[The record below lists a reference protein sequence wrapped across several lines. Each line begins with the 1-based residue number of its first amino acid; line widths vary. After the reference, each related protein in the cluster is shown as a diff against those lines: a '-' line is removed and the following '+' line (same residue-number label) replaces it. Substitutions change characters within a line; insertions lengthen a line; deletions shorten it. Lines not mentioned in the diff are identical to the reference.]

1 MKNVHKAM
9 GLLAVLC
16 ALAALFACTRE
27 NSAPSPTPEPV
38 TIRRQAA
45 GEAES
50 LADMVARL
58 SPSVVGIATRQNG
71 QQGIGS
77 GVIVSADGY
86 ILTNH
91 HVAAE
96 GAEVTLIFADGTKE
110 LASAVWSS
118 QALDLAIVKAREG
131 SYPAA
136 AMGSVENVRVGEQ
149 VVAIGTP
156 LALQF
161 QHTVTGGI
169 VSALN
174 RTLQVPSG
182 RSTAFMEQLIQTDVA
197 INPGNSGGPLLN
209 QRGEVIG
216 IVTVRVEEAA
226 GIGFAEGALI
236 GLFFVLLTFE
246 GLNRLDRV
254 IRRASKTFDVYV
266 EFDEPSG
273 VRELLRKLNSWDC
286 TYENFEVIRGQD
298 GRKGS
303 AAQSAGIQTGD
314 ILLRADGRECRT
326 LLDLRY
332 VLFSHKVG
340 ETLELEV
347 QRGGEILHLTPKL
360 TAAGDEI

>member
-38 TIRRQAA
+38 TIRQQAA
-45 GEAES
+45 GETES

-118 QALDLAIVKAREG
+118 QALDLAIVKARG
-131 SYPAA
+131 DSYPAA
-136 AMGSVENVRVGEQ
+136 AMGSVEDVRVGEQ

-226 GIGFAEGALI
+226 GIGFAIPIDIARPIVEHFLADGSYVTPKMGAYLFDSEI
-236 GLFFVLLTFE
+236 ARYYDANSTMTTGLY
-246 GLNRLDRV
+246 V
-254 IRRASKTFDVYV
+254 IDV
-266 EFDEPSG
+266 EP
-273 VRELLRKLNSWDC
+273 
-286 TYENFEVIRGQD
+286 
-298 GRKGS
+298 GS

>member
-38 TIRRQAA
+38 TIRQQAT

-118 QALDLAIVKAREG
+118 QALDLAIVKAKG
-131 SYPAA
+131 DSYPAA
-136 AMGSVENVRVGEQ
+136 AMGSVEDVRVGEQ

-226 GIGFAEGALI
+226 GIGFAIPIDIARPIVEHFLADGSYVTPKMGAYLFDSEI
-236 GLFFVLLTFE
+236 ARYYDANSTMTTGLY
-246 GLNRLDRV
+246 V
-254 IRRASKTFDVYV
+254 IDV
-266 EFDEPSG
+266 EP
-273 VRELLRKLNSWDC
+273 
-286 TYENFEVIRGQD
+286 
-298 GRKGS
+298 GS

-314 ILLRADGRECRT
+314 ILLRADGRECKT

-347 QRGGEILHLTPKL
+347 RRGGEILHLTPKL

>member
-38 TIRRQAA
+38 TIRQQAA
-45 GEAES
+45 GEVES

-136 AMGSVENVRVGEQ
+136 AMGSVEDVRVGEQ

-226 GIGFAEGALI
+226 GIGFAIPIDIARPIVEHFLADGSYVTPKMGAYLFDSEI
-236 GLFFVLLTFE
+236 ARYYDANSTMTTGLY
-246 GLNRLDRV
+246 V
-254 IRRASKTFDVYV
+254 IDV
-266 EFDEPSG
+266 EP
-273 VRELLRKLNSWDC
+273 
-286 TYENFEVIRGQD
+286 
-298 GRKGS
+298 GS

>member
-38 TIRRQAA
+38 TIRQQAA

-136 AMGSVENVRVGEQ
+136 AMGSVEDVRVGEQ

-226 GIGFAEGALI
+226 GIGFAIPIDIARPIVEHFLADGSYVTPKMGAYLFDSEI
-236 GLFFVLLTFE
+236 ARYYDANSTMTTGLY
-246 GLNRLDRV
+246 V
-254 IRRASKTFDVYV
+254 IDV
-266 EFDEPSG
+266 EP
-273 VRELLRKLNSWDC
+273 
-286 TYENFEVIRGQD
+286 
-298 GRKGS
+298 GS

-314 ILLRADGRECRT
+314 ILLRADGRECKT

-347 QRGGEILHLTPKL
+347 QRNGEILHLTPKL

>member
-38 TIRRQAA
+38 TIRQQAT

-58 SPSVVGIATRQNG
+58 SPSVVGIATRQSG

-136 AMGSVENVRVGEQ
+136 AMGSVEDVRVGEQ

-226 GIGFAEGALI
+226 GIGFAIPIDIARPIVEHFLADGSYVTPKMGAYLFDSEI
-236 GLFFVLLTFE
+236 ARYYDANSTMTTGLY
-246 GLNRLDRV
+246 V
-254 IRRASKTFDVYV
+254 IDV
-266 EFDEPSG
+266 EP
-273 VRELLRKLNSWDC
+273 
-286 TYENFEVIRGQD
+286 
-298 GRKGS
+298 GS

-314 ILLRADGRECRT
+314 ILLRADGRECKT

-332 VLFSHKVG
+332 VLFSHRVG

>member
-38 TIRRQAA
+38 TIRQQAA
-45 GEAES
+45 GETES

-136 AMGSVENVRVGEQ
+136 AMGSVEDVRVGEQ

-226 GIGFAEGALI
+226 GIGFAIPIDIARPIVEHFLADGSYVTPKMGAYLFDSEI
-236 GLFFVLLTFE
+236 ARYYDANSTMTTGLY
-246 GLNRLDRV
+246 V
-254 IRRASKTFDVYV
+254 IDV
-266 EFDEPSG
+266 EP
-273 VRELLRKLNSWDC
+273 
-286 TYENFEVIRGQD
+286 
-298 GRKGS
+298 GS
-303 AAQSAGIQTGD
+303 AAQRAGIQTGD

>member
-38 TIRRQAA
+38 TIRQQAA

-136 AMGSVENVRVGEQ
+136 AMGSVEDVRVGEQ

-226 GIGFAEGALI
+226 GIGFAIPIDIARPIVEHFLADGSYVTPKMGAYLFDSEI
-236 GLFFVLLTFE
+236 ARYYDANSTMTTGLY
-246 GLNRLDRV
+246 V
-254 IRRASKTFDVYV
+254 IDV
-266 EFDEPSG
+266 EP
-273 VRELLRKLNSWDC
+273 
-286 TYENFEVIRGQD
+286 
-298 GRKGS
+298 GS

-332 VLFSHKVG
+332 VLFSHRVG

>member
-38 TIRRQAA
+38 TIRQQAA

-118 QALDLAIVKAREG
+118 QALDLAIVKAKG
-131 SYPAA
+131 DSYPAA
-136 AMGSVENVRVGEQ
+136 AMGSVEDVRVGEQ

-226 GIGFAEGALI
+226 GIGFAIPIDIARPIVEHFLADGSYVTPKMGAYLFDSEI
-236 GLFFVLLTFE
+236 ARYYDANSTMTTGLY
-246 GLNRLDRV
+246 V
-254 IRRASKTFDVYV
+254 IDV
-266 EFDEPSG
+266 EP
-273 VRELLRKLNSWDC
+273 
-286 TYENFEVIRGQD
+286 
-298 GRKGS
+298 GS
-303 AAQSAGIQTGD
+303 AAQRAGIQTGD

>member
-1 MKNVHKAM
+1 MKTVHKAM
-9 GLLAVLC
+9 GLLAVRC

-38 TIRRQAA
+38 TIRQQAA
-45 GEAES
+45 GETES

-136 AMGSVENVRVGEQ
+136 AMGSVEDVRVGEQ

-226 GIGFAEGALI
+226 GIGFAIPIDIARPIVEHFLADGSYVTPKMGAYLFDSEI
-236 GLFFVLLTFE
+236 ARYYDANSTMTTGLY
-246 GLNRLDRV
+246 V
-254 IRRASKTFDVYV
+254 IDV
-266 EFDEPSG
+266 EP
-273 VRELLRKLNSWDC
+273 
-286 TYENFEVIRGQD
+286 
-298 GRKGS
+298 GS

>member
-226 GIGFAEGALI
+226 GIGFAIPIDIARPIVEHFLADGSYVTPKMGAYLFDSEI
-236 GLFFVLLTFE
+236 ARYYDANSTMTTGLY
-246 GLNRLDRV
+246 V
-254 IRRASKTFDVYV
+254 IDV
-266 EFDEPSG
+266 EP
-273 VRELLRKLNSWDC
+273 
-286 TYENFEVIRGQD
+286 
-298 GRKGS
+298 GS

>member
-38 TIRRQAA
+38 TIRQQAT
-45 GEAES
+45 GETES

-136 AMGSVENVRVGEQ
+136 AMGSVEDVRVGEQ
-149 VVAIGTP
+149 VVTIGTP

-226 GIGFAEGALI
+226 GIGFAIPIDIARPIVEHFLADGSYVTPKMGAYLFDSEI
-236 GLFFVLLTFE
+236 ARYYDANSTMTTGLY
-246 GLNRLDRV
+246 V
-254 IRRASKTFDVYV
+254 IDV
-266 EFDEPSG
+266 EP
-273 VRELLRKLNSWDC
+273 
-286 TYENFEVIRGQD
+286 
-298 GRKGS
+298 GS

>member
-38 TIRRQAA
+38 TIRQQAA
-45 GEAES
+45 DEAES

-136 AMGSVENVRVGEQ
+136 AMGSVEDVRVGEQ

-226 GIGFAEGALI
+226 GIGFAIPIDIARPIVEHFLADGSYVTPKMGAYLFDSEI
-236 GLFFVLLTFE
+236 ARYYDANSTMTTGLY
-246 GLNRLDRV
+246 V
-254 IRRASKTFDVYV
+254 IDV
-266 EFDEPSG
+266 EP
-273 VRELLRKLNSWDC
+273 
-286 TYENFEVIRGQD
+286 
-298 GRKGS
+298 GS

>member
-71 QQGIGS
+71 HQGIGS

-118 QALDLAIVKAREG
+118 QALDLAIVKAKG
-131 SYPAA
+131 DSYPAA
-136 AMGSVENVRVGEQ
+136 AMGSVEDVRVGEQ

-226 GIGFAEGALI
+226 GIGFAIPIDIARPIVEHFLADGSYVTPKMGAYLFDSEI
-236 GLFFVLLTFE
+236 ARYYDANSTMTTGLY
-246 GLNRLDRV
+246 V
-254 IRRASKTFDVYV
+254 IDV
-266 EFDEPSG
+266 EP
-273 VRELLRKLNSWDC
+273 
-286 TYENFEVIRGQD
+286 
-298 GRKGS
+298 GS

-314 ILLRADGRECRT
+314 ILLRADGRECKT

>member
-38 TIRRQAA
+38 TIRQQAT

-118 QALDLAIVKAREG
+118 QALDLAIVKAKG
-131 SYPAA
+131 DSYPAA
-136 AMGSVENVRVGEQ
+136 AMGSVEDVRVGEQ

-226 GIGFAEGALI
+226 GIGFAIPIDIARPIVEHFLADGSYVTPKMGAYLFDSEI
-236 GLFFVLLTFE
+236 ARYYDANSTMTTGLY
-246 GLNRLDRV
+246 V
-254 IRRASKTFDVYV
+254 IDV
-266 EFDEPSG
+266 EP
-273 VRELLRKLNSWDC
+273 
-286 TYENFEVIRGQD
+286 
-298 GRKGS
+298 GS

>member
-38 TIRRQAA
+38 TIRQQAT

-118 QALDLAIVKAREG
+118 QALDLAIVKARG
-131 SYPAA
+131 DSYPAA
-136 AMGSVENVRVGEQ
+136 AMGSVEDVRVGEQ

-226 GIGFAEGALI
+226 GIGFAIPIDIARPIVEHFLADGSYVTPKMGAYLFDSEI
-236 GLFFVLLTFE
+236 ARYYDANSTMTTGLY
-246 GLNRLDRV
+246 V
-254 IRRASKTFDVYV
+254 IDV
-266 EFDEPSG
+266 EP
-273 VRELLRKLNSWDC
+273 
-286 TYENFEVIRGQD
+286 
-298 GRKGS
+298 GS

>member
-1 MKNVHKAM
+1 MKNVYKAM

-16 ALAALFACTRE
+16 ALAALFACTKE
-27 NSAPSPTPEPV
+27 NPAPSAAPDSV
-38 TIRRQAA
+38 TIRSQAA
-45 GEAES
+45 SGDED

-58 SPSVVGIATRQNG
+58 SASVVGIATKQNG

-77 GVIVSADGY
+77 GVIVSQNGY

-96 GAEVTLIFADGTKE
+96 GTEVTLIFADGTKE
-110 LASAVWSS
+110 LANTVWSS
-118 QALDLAIVKAREG
+118 QALDLAIVKAEEG
-131 SYPAA
+131 TYPAA
-136 AMGSVENVRVGEQ
+136 SMGSVENTRVGEQ

-226 GIGFAEGALI
+226 GIGFAIPIDIAKPIVEHFLTDGSYVTPKMGAYLFDSEI
-236 GLFFVLLTFE
+236 ARYYDANSTMTTGLY
-246 GLNRLDRV
+246 V
-254 IRRASKTFDVYV
+254 IDV
-266 EFDEPSG
+266 EP
-273 VRELLRKLNSWDC
+273 
-286 TYENFEVIRGQD
+286 
-298 GRKGS
+298 GS
-303 AAQSAGIQTGD
+303 AAQTAGLRKGD
-314 ILLRADGRECRT
+314 ILLRADGRECKT

-340 ETLELEV
+340 ETLALEV
-347 QRGGEILHLTPKL
+347 QREGEVLQISPTL
-360 TAAGDEI
+360 TAAGEEI

>member
-38 TIRRQAA
+38 TIRQQAA
-45 GEAES
+45 DETES

-136 AMGSVENVRVGEQ
+136 AMGSVEDVRVGEQ

-226 GIGFAEGALI
+226 GIGFAIPIDIARPIVEHFLADGSYVTPKMGAYLFDSEI
-236 GLFFVLLTFE
+236 ARYYDANSTMTTGLY
-246 GLNRLDRV
+246 V
-254 IRRASKTFDVYV
+254 IDV
-266 EFDEPSG
+266 EP
-273 VRELLRKLNSWDC
+273 
-286 TYENFEVIRGQD
+286 
-298 GRKGS
+298 GS
-303 AAQSAGIQTGD
+303 AAQSAGIQSGD

>member
-38 TIRRQAA
+38 TIRQQAT
-45 GEAES
+45 GETES

-118 QALDLAIVKAREG
+118 QALDLAIVKARG
-131 SYPAA
+131 DSYPAA
-136 AMGSVENVRVGEQ
+136 AMGSVEDVRVGEQ

-226 GIGFAEGALI
+226 GIGFAIPIDIARPIVEHFLADGSYVTPKMGAYLFDSEI
-236 GLFFVLLTFE
+236 ARYYDANSTMTTGLY
-246 GLNRLDRV
+246 V
-254 IRRASKTFDVYV
+254 IDV
-266 EFDEPSG
+266 EP
-273 VRELLRKLNSWDC
+273 
-286 TYENFEVIRGQD
+286 
-298 GRKGS
+298 GS

>member
-38 TIRRQAA
+38 TIRQQAA

-118 QALDLAIVKAREG
+118 QALDLAIVKAKG
-131 SYPAA
+131 DSYPAA
-136 AMGSVENVRVGEQ
+136 AMGSVEDVRVGEQ

-226 GIGFAEGALI
+226 GIGFAIPIDIARPIVEHFLADGSYVTPKMGAYLFDSEI
-236 GLFFVLLTFE
+236 ARYYDANSTMTTGLY
-246 GLNRLDRV
+246 V
-254 IRRASKTFDVYV
+254 IDV
-266 EFDEPSG
+266 EP
-273 VRELLRKLNSWDC
+273 
-286 TYENFEVIRGQD
+286 
-298 GRKGS
+298 GS

-347 QRGGEILHLTPKL
+347 QRNGEILHLTPKL

>member
-38 TIRRQAA
+38 TIRQQAT

-136 AMGSVENVRVGEQ
+136 AMGSVEDVRVGEQ

-226 GIGFAEGALI
+226 GIGFAIPIDIARPIVEHFLADGSYVTPKMGAYLFDSEI
-236 GLFFVLLTFE
+236 ARYYDANSTMTTGLY
-246 GLNRLDRV
+246 V
-254 IRRASKTFDVYV
+254 IDV
-266 EFDEPSG
+266 EP
-273 VRELLRKLNSWDC
+273 
-286 TYENFEVIRGQD
+286 
-298 GRKGS
+298 GS

-314 ILLRADGRECRT
+314 ILLRADGRECKT

-360 TAAGDEI
+360 TSAGDEI

>member
-38 TIRRQAA
+38 TIRQQAA

-91 HVAAE
+91 HVTAE

-118 QALDLAIVKAREG
+118 QALDLAIVKAKG
-131 SYPAA
+131 DSYPAA
-136 AMGSVENVRVGEQ
+136 AMGSVEDVRVGEQ

-226 GIGFAEGALI
+226 GIGFAIPIDIARPIVGHFLADGSYVTPKMGAYLFDSEI
-236 GLFFVLLTFE
+236 ARYYDANSTMTTGLY
-246 GLNRLDRV
+246 V
-254 IRRASKTFDVYV
+254 IDV
-266 EFDEPSG
+266 EP
-273 VRELLRKLNSWDC
+273 
-286 TYENFEVIRGQD
+286 
-298 GRKGS
+298 GS

-332 VLFSHKVG
+332 VLFSHRVG

>member
-38 TIRRQAA
+38 TIRQQAA

-118 QALDLAIVKAREG
+118 QALDLAIVKAKG
-131 SYPAA
+131 DSYPAA
-136 AMGSVENVRVGEQ
+136 AMGSVEDVRVGEQ

-226 GIGFAEGALI
+226 GIGFAIPIDIARPIVEHFLADGSYVTPKMGAYLFDSEI
-236 GLFFVLLTFE
+236 ARYYDANSTMTTGLY
-246 GLNRLDRV
+246 V
-254 IRRASKTFDVYV
+254 IDV
-266 EFDEPSG
+266 EP
-273 VRELLRKLNSWDC
+273 
-286 TYENFEVIRGQD
+286 
-298 GRKGS
+298 GS

-332 VLFSHKVG
+332 VLFSHRVG

-347 QRGGEILHLTPKL
+347 QRNGEILHLTPKL

>member
-38 TIRRQAA
+38 TIRQQAT
-45 GEAES
+45 GETES

-136 AMGSVENVRVGEQ
+136 AMGSVEDVRVGEQ

-226 GIGFAEGALI
+226 GIGFAIPIDIARPIVEHFLADGSYVTPKMGAYLFDSEI
-236 GLFFVLLTFE
+236 ARYYDANSTMTTGLY
-246 GLNRLDRV
+246 V
-254 IRRASKTFDVYV
+254 IDV
-266 EFDEPSG
+266 EP
-273 VRELLRKLNSWDC
+273 
-286 TYENFEVIRGQD
+286 
-298 GRKGS
+298 GS

-347 QRGGEILHLTPKL
+347 QRNGEILHLTPKL

>member
-58 SPSVVGIATRQNG
+58 STSVVGIATRQNG

-136 AMGSVENVRVGEQ
+136 AMGSVEDVRVGEQ

-226 GIGFAEGALI
+226 GIGFAIPIDIARPIVEHFLADGSYVTPKMGAYLFDSEI
-236 GLFFVLLTFE
+236 ARYYDANSTMTTGLY
-246 GLNRLDRV
+246 V
-254 IRRASKTFDVYV
+254 IDV
-266 EFDEPSG
+266 EP
-273 VRELLRKLNSWDC
+273 
-286 TYENFEVIRGQD
+286 
-298 GRKGS
+298 GS

-314 ILLRADGRECRT
+314 ILLRADGRECKT

>member
-38 TIRRQAA
+38 TIRQQAT

-118 QALDLAIVKAREG
+118 QALDLAIVKARG
-131 SYPAA
+131 DSYPAA
-136 AMGSVENVRVGEQ
+136 AMGSVEDVRVGEQ

-197 INPGNSGGPLLN
+197 INPGNSGGPLLS

-226 GIGFAEGALI
+226 GIGFAIPIDIARPIVEHFLADGSYVTPKMGAYLFDSEI
-236 GLFFVLLTFE
+236 ARYYDANSTMTTGLY
-246 GLNRLDRV
+246 V
-254 IRRASKTFDVYV
+254 IDV
-266 EFDEPSG
+266 EP
-273 VRELLRKLNSWDC
+273 
-286 TYENFEVIRGQD
+286 
-298 GRKGS
+298 GS

-314 ILLRADGRECRT
+314 ILLRADGRECKT

>member
-38 TIRRQAA
+38 TIRQQAA

-118 QALDLAIVKAREG
+118 QALDLAIVKARG
-131 SYPAA
+131 DSYPAA
-136 AMGSVENVRVGEQ
+136 AMGSVEDVRVGEQ

-226 GIGFAEGALI
+226 GIGFAIPIDIARPIVEHFLADGSYVTPKMGAYLFDSEI
-236 GLFFVLLTFE
+236 ARYYDANSTMTTGLY
-246 GLNRLDRV
+246 V
-254 IRRASKTFDVYV
+254 IDV
-266 EFDEPSG
+266 EP
-273 VRELLRKLNSWDC
+273 
-286 TYENFEVIRGQD
+286 
-298 GRKGS
+298 GS

>member
-136 AMGSVENVRVGEQ
+136 AMGSVEDVRVGEQ
-149 VVAIGTP
+149 VAAIGTP

-226 GIGFAEGALI
+226 GIGFAIPIDIARPIVEHFLADGSYVTPKMGAYLFDSEI
-236 GLFFVLLTFE
+236 ARYYDANSTMTTGLY
-246 GLNRLDRV
+246 V
-254 IRRASKTFDVYV
+254 IDV
-266 EFDEPSG
+266 EP
-273 VRELLRKLNSWDC
+273 
-286 TYENFEVIRGQD
+286 
-298 GRKGS
+298 GS

-314 ILLRADGRECRT
+314 ILLRADGRECKT

>member
-38 TIRRQAA
+38 TIRQQAA
-45 GEAES
+45 GETES

-136 AMGSVENVRVGEQ
+136 AMGSVEDVRVGEQ

-226 GIGFAEGALI
+226 GIGFAIPIDIARPIVEHFLADGSYVTPKMGAYLFDSEI
-236 GLFFVLLTFE
+236 ARYYDANSTMTTGLY
-246 GLNRLDRV
+246 V
-254 IRRASKTFDVYV
+254 IDV
-266 EFDEPSG
+266 EP
-273 VRELLRKLNSWDC
+273 
-286 TYENFEVIRGQD
+286 
-298 GRKGS
+298 GS

>member
-38 TIRRQAA
+38 TIRQQAA

-136 AMGSVENVRVGEQ
+136 AMGSVEDVRVGEQ

-226 GIGFAEGALI
+226 GIGFAIPIDIARPIVEHFLADGSYVTPKMGAYLFDSEI
-236 GLFFVLLTFE
+236 ARYYDANSTMTTGLY
-246 GLNRLDRV
+246 V
-254 IRRASKTFDVYV
+254 IDV
-266 EFDEPSG
+266 EP
-273 VRELLRKLNSWDC
+273 
-286 TYENFEVIRGQD
+286 
-298 GRKGS
+298 GS

-314 ILLRADGRECRT
+314 ILLRADGRECKT

-360 TAAGDEI
+360 TSAGDEI

>member
-45 GEAES
+45 GETES

-136 AMGSVENVRVGEQ
+136 AMGSVEDVRVGEQ

-226 GIGFAEGALI
+226 GIGFAIPIDIARPIVEHFLADGSYVTPKMGAYLFDSEI
-236 GLFFVLLTFE
+236 ARYYDANSTMTTGLY
-246 GLNRLDRV
+246 V
-254 IRRASKTFDVYV
+254 IDV
-266 EFDEPSG
+266 EP
-273 VRELLRKLNSWDC
+273 
-286 TYENFEVIRGQD
+286 
-298 GRKGS
+298 GS

>member
-38 TIRRQAA
+38 TIRQQAA
-45 GEAES
+45 GETES

-118 QALDLAIVKAREG
+118 QALDLAIVKAKG
-131 SYPAA
+131 DSYPAA
-136 AMGSVENVRVGEQ
+136 AMGSVEDVRVGEQ

-226 GIGFAEGALI
+226 GIGFAIPIDIARPIVEHFLADGSYVTPKMGAYLFDSEI
-236 GLFFVLLTFE
+236 ARYYDANSTMTTGLY
-246 GLNRLDRV
+246 V
-254 IRRASKTFDVYV
+254 IDV
-266 EFDEPSG
+266 EP
-273 VRELLRKLNSWDC
+273 
-286 TYENFEVIRGQD
+286 
-298 GRKGS
+298 GS

>member
-38 TIRRQAA
+38 TIRQQAT

-136 AMGSVENVRVGEQ
+136 AMRSVEDVRVGEQ

-226 GIGFAEGALI
+226 GIGFAIPIDIARPIVEHFLADGSYVTPKMGAYLFDSEI
-236 GLFFVLLTFE
+236 ARYYDANSTMTTGLY
-246 GLNRLDRV
+246 V
-254 IRRASKTFDVYV
+254 IDV
-266 EFDEPSG
+266 EP
-273 VRELLRKLNSWDC
+273 
-286 TYENFEVIRGQD
+286 
-298 GRKGS
+298 GS

>member
-38 TIRRQAA
+38 TIRQQAT

-136 AMGSVENVRVGEQ
+136 AMGSVEDVRVGEQ

-226 GIGFAEGALI
+226 GIGFAIPIDIARPIVEHFLADGSYVTPKMGAYLFDSEI
-236 GLFFVLLTFE
+236 ARYYDANSTMTTGLY
-246 GLNRLDRV
+246 V
-254 IRRASKTFDVYV
+254 IDV
-266 EFDEPSG
+266 EP
-273 VRELLRKLNSWDC
+273 
-286 TYENFEVIRGQD
+286 
-298 GRKGS
+298 GS
-303 AAQSAGIQTGD
+303 AAQSAGIQSGD

>member
-38 TIRRQAA
+38 TIRQQAA

-118 QALDLAIVKAREG
+118 QALDLAIVKAKEG

-136 AMGSVENVRVGEQ
+136 AMGSVEDVRVGEQ

-226 GIGFAEGALI
+226 GIGFAIPIDIARPIVEHFLADGSYVTPKMGAYLFDSEI
-236 GLFFVLLTFE
+236 ARYYDANSTMTTGLY
-246 GLNRLDRV
+246 V
-254 IRRASKTFDVYV
+254 IDV
-266 EFDEPSG
+266 EP
-273 VRELLRKLNSWDC
+273 
-286 TYENFEVIRGQD
+286 
-298 GRKGS
+298 GS

>member
-38 TIRRQAA
+38 TIRQQAT

-58 SPSVVGIATRQNG
+58 SSSVVGIATRQNG

-136 AMGSVENVRVGEQ
+136 AMGSVEDVRVGEQ

-226 GIGFAEGALI
+226 GIGFAIPIDIARPIVEHFLADGSYVTPKMGAYLFDSEI
-236 GLFFVLLTFE
+236 ARYYDANSTMTTGLY
-246 GLNRLDRV
+246 V
-254 IRRASKTFDVYV
+254 IDV
-266 EFDEPSG
+266 EP
-273 VRELLRKLNSWDC
+273 
-286 TYENFEVIRGQD
+286 
-298 GRKGS
+298 GS

-360 TAAGDEI
+360 TSAGDEI

>member
-38 TIRRQAA
+38 TIRQQAT

-136 AMGSVENVRVGEQ
+136 AMGSVEDVRVGEQ

-226 GIGFAEGALI
+226 GIGFAIPIDIARPIVEHFLADGSYVTPKMGAYLFDSEI
-236 GLFFVLLTFE
+236 ARYYDANSTMTTGLY
-246 GLNRLDRV
+246 V
-254 IRRASKTFDVYV
+254 IDV
-266 EFDEPSG
+266 EP
-273 VRELLRKLNSWDC
+273 D
-286 TYENFEVIRGQD
+286 
-298 GRKGS
+298 S

-314 ILLRADGRECRT
+314 ILLRADGRECKT

>member
-38 TIRRQAA
+38 TIRQQAA

-118 QALDLAIVKAREG
+118 QALDLAIVKAKG
-131 SYPAA
+131 DSYPAA
-136 AMGSVENVRVGEQ
+136 AMGSVEDVRVGEQ

-226 GIGFAEGALI
+226 GIGFAIPIDIARPIVEHFLADGSYVTPKMGAYLFDSEI
-236 GLFFVLLTFE
+236 ARYYDANSTMTTGLY
-246 GLNRLDRV
+246 V
-254 IRRASKTFDVYV
+254 IDV
-266 EFDEPSG
+266 EP
-273 VRELLRKLNSWDC
+273 
-286 TYENFEVIRGQD
+286 
-298 GRKGS
+298 GS

-314 ILLRADGRECRT
+314 ILLRADGRECKT

>member
-38 TIRRQAA
+38 TIRQQAA

-118 QALDLAIVKAREG
+118 QALDLAIVKAKG
-131 SYPAA
+131 DSYPAA
-136 AMGSVENVRVGEQ
+136 AMGSVEDVRVGEQ

-226 GIGFAEGALI
+226 GIGFAIPIDIARPIVEHFLADGSYVTPKMGAYLFDSEI
-236 GLFFVLLTFE
+236 ARYYDANSTMTTGLY
-246 GLNRLDRV
+246 V
-254 IRRASKTFDVYV
+254 IDV
-266 EFDEPSG
+266 EP
-273 VRELLRKLNSWDC
+273 
-286 TYENFEVIRGQD
+286 
-298 GRKGS
+298 GS

-314 ILLRADGRECRT
+314 ILLRADGRECKT

-347 QRGGEILHLTPKL
+347 QRNGEILHLTPKL

>member
-38 TIRRQAA
+38 TIRQQAT

-136 AMGSVENVRVGEQ
+136 AMGSVEDVRVGEQ

-226 GIGFAEGALI
+226 GIGFAIPIDIARPIVEHFLADGSYVTPKMGAYLFDSEI
-236 GLFFVLLTFE
+236 ARYYDANSTMTTGLY
-246 GLNRLDRV
+246 V
-254 IRRASKTFDVYV
+254 IDV
-266 EFDEPSG
+266 EP
-273 VRELLRKLNSWDC
+273 
-286 TYENFEVIRGQD
+286 
-298 GRKGS
+298 GS

-347 QRGGEILHLTPKL
+347 QRNGEILHLTPKL